1 MGVLS
6 LELIKQHLN
15 IPSDFTGD
23 DQLLEQ
29 ERDSAEAYAVTFLD
43 LEDDDEAAAEALAKP
58 QVKQALLM
66 FIAALYNSRESE
78 VYSGTQETKAFDR
91 LLYQYKKWSI

>member
-1 MGVLS
+1 MSVLS

-15 IPSDFTGD
+15 IPSDYTGD

-29 ERDSAEAYAVTFLD
+29 ERDSAEAYAVAFLD
-43 LEDDDEAAAEALAKP
+43 LEDDEEAASEMLVKP
-58 QVKQALLM
+58 QVQQAMLM
-66 FIAALYNSRESE
+66 LIATLYNSRESE
-78 VYSGTQETKAFDR
+78 VYSGTQEMKAFDR